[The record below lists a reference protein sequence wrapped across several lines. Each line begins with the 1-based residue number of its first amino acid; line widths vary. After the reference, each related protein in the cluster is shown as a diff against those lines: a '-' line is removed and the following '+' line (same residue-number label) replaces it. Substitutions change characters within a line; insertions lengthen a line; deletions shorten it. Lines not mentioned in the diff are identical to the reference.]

1 MDMMKIDHLSKHFGK
16 NQVLTDV
23 NFELAPNK
31 IYALLGRNGAG
42 KSTLM
47 SIMIDALRANSG
59 SVQMGGQQ
67 INDNDELLGKMYL
80 MSSESALDNVMFQR
94 YLKLKNIFKS
104 NESLYGGF
112 DWQTA
117 ERLIGA
123 FGLSLDVAYA
133 KLSTGQKTL
142 AKLVLAL
149 CLPVDYVF
157 LDEPVLG
164 LDANHRDLF
173 YQELLKSYELRPR
186 TFVISTHLIEEID
199 QLVEHV
205 LILDEERIIA
215 DDTTEHLLDQS
226 FLVSGPQ
233 KAVDTYTKD
242 LHVIHQRTLANIKYD
257 YVFSQLNDQQE
268 IPDTVKVEHYDLQHL
283 FMYLTHDRGVEN
295 AEN

>member
-1 MDMMKIDHLSKHFGK
+1 MDIMKIDHVSKHFGRK
-16 NQVLTDV
+16 QVLADV
-23 NFELAPNK
+23 SFELAPNK

-59 SVQMGGQQ
+59 SVKMGGKK
-67 INDNDELLGKMYL
+67 INDNDDLLGKMYL

-94 YLKLKNIFKS
+94 YLKLKNIFQS
-104 NESLYGGF
+104 NEALYGGF

-117 ERLIGA
+117 QKLVNE
-123 FGLSLDVAYA
+123 FGLSLDVAYS

-164 LDANHRDLF
+164 LDANHRDMF
-173 YQELLKSYELRPR
+173 YQELLKSYENRPR

-199 QLVEHV
+199 QIVEHV
-205 LILDEERIIA
+205 LTLDKGKIIV

-233 KAVDTYTKD
+233 KAVSGYTQG
-242 LHVIHQRTLANIKYD
+242 LNVIHSRTLANIKYD
-257 YVFSQLNDQQE
+257 YVFGQLNDQRA

-283 FMYLTHDRGVEN
+283 FMYLTHDRGIEN
-295 AEN
+295 A

>member
-1 MDMMKIDHLSKHFGK
+1 MDIMKIDHVSKHFGRK
-16 NQVLTDV
+16 QVLADV
-23 NFELAPNK
+23 SFELARNK

-59 SVQMGGQQ
+59 SVKMGGKK
-67 INDNDELLGKMYL
+67 INDNDDLLGKMYL

-94 YLKLKNIFKS
+94 YLKLKNIFQS
-104 NESLYGGF
+104 NEALYGGF

-117 ERLIGA
+117 QKLVNE
-123 FGLSLDVAYA
+123 FGLSLDVAYS

-164 LDANHRDLF
+164 LDANHRDMF
-173 YQELLKSYELRPR
+173 YQELLKSYENRPR

-199 QLVEHV
+199 QIVEHV
-205 LILDEERIIA
+205 LTLDKGKIIV

-233 KAVDTYTKD
+233 KAVSGYTQG
-242 LHVIHQRTLANIKYD
+242 LNVIHSRTLANIKYD
-257 YVFSQLNDQQE
+257 YVFGQLNDQRA

-283 FMYLTHDRGVEN
+283 FMYLTHDRGIEN
-295 AEN
+295 A

>member
-1 MDMMKIDHLSKHFGK
+1 MDIMKIDHVSKHFGRK
-16 NQVLTDV
+16 QVLADV
-23 NFELAPNK
+23 SFELAPNK
-31 IYALLGRNGAG
+31 IYALLGRSGAG

-59 SVQMGGQQ
+59 SVKMGGKK
-67 INDNDELLGKMYL
+67 INDNDDLLGKMYL

-94 YLKLKNIFKS
+94 YLKLKNIFQS
-104 NESLYGGF
+104 NEALYGGF

-117 ERLIGA
+117 QKLVNE
-123 FGLSLDVAYA
+123 FGLSLDVAYS

-164 LDANHRDLF
+164 LDANHRDMF
-173 YQELLKSYELRPR
+173 YQELLKSYENRPR

-199 QLVEHV
+199 QIVEHV
-205 LILDEERIIA
+205 LTLDKGKIIV

-233 KAVDTYTKD
+233 KAVSGYTQG
-242 LHVIHQRTLANIKYD
+242 LNVIHSRTLANIKYD
-257 YVFSQLNDQQE
+257 YVFGQLNDQRA

-283 FMYLTHDRGVEN
+283 FMYLTHDRGIEN
-295 AEN
+295 A

>member
-1 MDMMKIDHLSKHFGK
+1 MDIMKIDHVSKHFGRK
-16 NQVLTDV
+16 QVLADV
-23 NFELAPNK
+23 SFELAPNK

-59 SVQMGGQQ
+59 SVKMGGKK
-67 INDNDELLGKMYL
+67 INDNDDLLGKMYL

-94 YLKLKNIFKS
+94 YLKLKNIFQS
-104 NESLYGGF
+104 NEALYGGF

-117 ERLIGA
+117 QKLVNE
-123 FGLSLDVAYA
+123 FGLSLDVAYS

-149 CLPVDYVF
+149 CLSVDYVF

-164 LDANHRDLF
+164 LDANHRDMF
-173 YQELLKSYELRPR
+173 YQELLKSYENRPR

-199 QLVEHV
+199 QIVEHV
-205 LILDEERIIA
+205 LTLDKGKIIV

-233 KAVDTYTKD
+233 KAVSGYTQG
-242 LHVIHQRTLANIKYD
+242 LNVIHSRTLANIKYD
-257 YVFSQLNDQQE
+257 YVFGQLNDQRA

-283 FMYLTHDRGVEN
+283 FMYLTHDRGIEN
-295 AEN
+295 A

>member
-1 MDMMKIDHLSKHFGK
+1 MDMMKIEHLSKHFGK
-16 NQVLTDV
+16 KQVLTDV

-59 SVQMGGQQ
+59 SVQMSGQPV
-67 INDNDELLGKMYL
+67 NDNDELLGKMYL

-94 YLKLKNIFKS
+94 YLKLKNIFQA

-112 DWQTA
+112 DWQLA
-117 ERLIGA
+117 KRLTTE
-123 FGLSLDVAYA
+123 FGLSLDIAYS

-164 LDANHRDLF
+164 LDANHRDMF
-173 YQELLKSYELRPR
+173 YQELLKSYETRPR

-205 LILDEERIIA
+205 LILDEGKIIV
-215 DDTTEHLLDQS
+215 DDTTENLLDQS

-233 KAVDTYTKD
+233 QAVDSYTQN
-242 LHVIHQRTLANIKYD
+242 LNVIHSRTLANIKYD
-257 YVFSQLNDQQE
+257 YVFGTLSDRQE
-268 IPDTVKVEHYDLQHL
+268 IPDTVKVERYDLQHL
-283 FMYLTHDRGVEN
+283 FMYLTHDRGLEN
-295 AEN
+295 A

>member
-1 MDMMKIDHLSKHFGK
+1 MDIMKIDHVSKHFGRK
-16 NQVLTDV
+16 QVLADV
-23 NFELAPNK
+23 SFELAPNK

-59 SVQMGGQQ
+59 SVKMGGKK
-67 INDNDELLGKMYL
+67 INDNDDLLGKMYL

-94 YLKLKNIFKS
+94 YLKLKNIFQS
-104 NESLYGGF
+104 NEALYGGF

-117 ERLIGA
+117 QKLVNE
-123 FGLSLDVAYA
+123 FGLSLDVAYS

-164 LDANHRDLF
+164 LDANHRDMF
-173 YQELLKSYELRPR
+173 YQELLKSYENRPR

-199 QLVEHV
+199 QIVEHV
-205 LILDEERIIA
+205 LTLDKGKIIV

-233 KAVDTYTKD
+233 KAVSGYTQG
-242 LHVIHQRTLANIKYD
+242 LNIIHSRTLANIKYD
-257 YVFSQLNDQQE
+257 YVFGQLNDQRA

-283 FMYLTHDRGVEN
+283 FMYLTHDRGIEN
-295 AEN
+295 A

>member
-1 MDMMKIDHLSKHFGK
+1 MMKIEHLSKHFGK

-42 KSTLM
+42 KSTLL

-59 SVQMGGQQ
+59 IVQMGGQL
-67 INDNDELLGKMYL
+67 INDNDALLGKMYL

-94 YLKLKNIFKS
+94 YLKLKNIFQT

-112 DWQTA
+112 DWQLA
-117 ERLIGA
+117 ERLTNE
-123 FGLSLDVAYA
+123 FGLSLDVAYS

-164 LDANHRDLF
+164 LDANHRDMF
-173 YQELLKSYELRPR
+173 YQELLKSYEHRPR

-205 LILDEERIIA
+205 LILDEGKIIV

-233 KAVDTYTKD
+233 TAVDTYTQD
-242 LHVIHQRTLANIKYD
+242 LKVIHQRTLANIKYD
-257 YVFSQLNDQQE
+257 YVFGQLNDRQE

-283 FMYLTHDRGVEN
+283 FMYLTHDRGLEN
-295 AEN
+295 A

>member
-1 MDMMKIDHLSKHFGK
+1 MDIMKIDHVSKHFGRK
-16 NQVLTDV
+16 QVLADV
-23 NFELAPNK
+23 SFELAPNK

-59 SVQMGGQQ
+59 SVKMGGKK
-67 INDNDELLGKMYL
+67 INDNDDLLGKMYL

-94 YLKLKNIFKS
+94 YLKLKNIFQS
-104 NESLYGGF
+104 NEALYGGF

-117 ERLIGA
+117 QKLVNE
-123 FGLSLDVAYA
+123 FGLSLDVAYF

-164 LDANHRDLF
+164 LDANHRDMF
-173 YQELLKSYELRPR
+173 YQELLKSYENRPR

-199 QLVEHV
+199 QIVEHV
-205 LILDEERIIA
+205 LTLDKGKIIV

-233 KAVDTYTKD
+233 KAVSGYTQG
-242 LHVIHQRTLANIKYD
+242 LNVIHSRTLANIKYD
-257 YVFSQLNDQQE
+257 YVFGQLNDQRA

-283 FMYLTHDRGVEN
+283 FMYLTHDRGIEN
-295 AEN
+295 A

>member
-1 MDMMKIDHLSKHFGK
+1 MDIMKIDHVSKHFGRK
-16 NQVLTDV
+16 QVLADV
-23 NFELAPNK
+23 SFELAPNK

-59 SVQMGGQQ
+59 SVKMGGKK
-67 INDNDELLGKMYL
+67 INDNDDLLGKMYL

-94 YLKLKNIFKS
+94 YLKLKNIFQS
-104 NESLYGGF
+104 NEALYGGF

-117 ERLIGA
+117 QKLVNE
-123 FGLSLDVAYA
+123 FGLSLDVAYS
-133 KLSTGQKTL
+133 KLSTGQKTI

-164 LDANHRDLF
+164 LDANHRDMF
-173 YQELLKSYELRPR
+173 YQELLKSYENRPR

-199 QLVEHV
+199 QIVEHV
-205 LILDEERIIA
+205 LTLDKGKIIV

-233 KAVDTYTKD
+233 KAVSGYTQG
-242 LHVIHQRTLANIKYD
+242 LNVIHSRTLANIKYD
-257 YVFSQLNDQQE
+257 YVFGQLNDQRA

-283 FMYLTHDRGVEN
+283 FMYLTHDRGIEN
-295 AEN
+295 A

>member
-1 MDMMKIDHLSKHFGK
+1 MDMMRIEHVSKHFGK
-16 NQVLTDV
+16 KQVLTDV

-59 SVQMGGQQ
+59 SVLMGGQPV
-67 INDNDELLGKMYL
+67 NDNDALLGKMYL
-80 MSSESALDNVMFQR
+80 MSSESVLDNVMFQR
-94 YLKLKNIFKS
+94 YLKLKNIFQA
-104 NESLYGGF
+104 NESLYDGF
-112 DWQTA
+112 DWQLA
-117 ERLIGA
+117 ERLTNE
-123 FGLSLDVAYA
+123 FGLSLDIAYS

-164 LDANHRDLF
+164 LDANHRDMF
-173 YQELLKSYELRPR
+173 YQELLKSYENRPR

-205 LILDEERIIA
+205 LILDEGKIIV

-226 FLVSGPQ
+226 FLVFGPQ
-233 KAVDTYTKD
+233 QAVDSYTQD
-242 LHVIHQRTLANIKYD
+242 LNVIHSRALANIKYD
-257 YVFSQLNDQQE
+257 YVFGTLNDRQE
-268 IPDTVKVEHYDLQHL
+268 IPDTVKVERYDLQHL
-283 FMYLTHDRGVEN
+283 FMYLTHDRGLEN
-295 AEN
+295 A

>member
-1 MDMMKIDHLSKHFGK
+1 MDIMKIDHVSKHFGRK
-16 NQVLTDV
+16 QVLADV
-23 NFELAPNK
+23 SFELAPNK

-59 SVQMGGQQ
+59 SVKMGGKK
-67 INDNDELLGKMYL
+67 INDNDDLLGKMYL

-94 YLKLKNIFKS
+94 YLKLKNIFQS
-104 NESLYGGF
+104 NEALYGGF

-117 ERLIGA
+117 QKLVNE
-123 FGLSLDVAYA
+123 FGLSLDVAYS

-164 LDANHRDLF
+164 LDANHRDMF
-173 YQELLKSYELRPR
+173 YQELLKIYENRPR

-199 QLVEHV
+199 QIVEHV
-205 LILDEERIIA
+205 LTLDKGKIIV

-233 KAVDTYTKD
+233 KAVSGYTRD
-242 LHVIHQRTLANIKYD
+242 LNVIHSRTLANIKYD
-257 YVFSQLNDQQE
+257 YVFGQLNDQRA

-283 FMYLTHDRGVEN
+283 FMYLTHDRGIEN
-295 AEN
+295 A